1 MVALYSFI
9 AKWPKNSDVLTG
21 PLLFLHTSAI
31 ILPTV
36 VIYHLLGVGQL
47 RNICLVQRGMRIRPL
62 IGWDELWLALCSTI
76 LVRHRITKGQ
86 TNASYTIFFSIHSWV
101 HLQLC
106 SFCGS
111 RQTIWGYV
119 CVMLLLDLWTK
130 AFLISSFFV
139 CEWYEAYGKCL
150 SPFFP

>member
-1 MVALYSFI
+1 M
-9 AKWPKNSDVLTG
+9 
-21 PLLFLHTSAI
+21 FLHTSAI

-36 VIYHLLGVGQL
+36 AIYHLLGMGQL
-47 RNICLVQRGMRIRPL
+47 RNICLVQRVMRIRPL

-76 LVRHRITKGQ
+76 LVGRRITKGQ
-86 TNASYTIFFSIHSWV
+86 TNASYLIFFSIQSWV

-111 RQTIWGYV
+111 RQTICGYV

-130 AFLISSFFV
+130 AFLISFFLCACWTKHTENV
-139 CEWYEAYGKCL
+139 CRLFSLNAQ
-150 SPFFP
+150 